1 MRAGHRVARHRAG
14 APRGPLAPSG
24 FSLLEML
31 AASAI
36 FAIVMVAVYMMYES
50 NQNMFQTGDAL
61 ATAQQNA
68 RIALDDITAA
78 IRMAGSFH
86 PDPLCRPAGST
97 EGARIASAG
106 TLSLHAGYRDP
117 NPTGG
122 PNQDCNVFVTYTV
135 WNAAGQRDAALW
147 KETRCDPWGSVAQ
160 CQIYQKQPLA
170 GADVTNVS
178 PGLARV
184 TGLAFDYF
192 DVNGQSIPTTLP
204 APTTPTCPKAFPAG
218 RSRLNYSLDGQG
230 AVSGSTIPSP
240 VAQGSQRD
248 MVRVVRAQITIETNI
263 AYDLTSGCYRRNVG
277 GTTQAF
283 TLVTEAFLRSQIP

>member
-1 MRAGHRVARHRAG
+1 MRAGRLLARHRAG
-14 APRGPLAPSG
+14 APAGPLAARG

-36 FAIVMVAVYMMYES
+36 FAIVMVAVYVMYET

-68 RIALDDITAA
+68 RIALDDITTA

-97 EGARIASAG
+97 EAVRIATAG

-117 NPTGG
+117 QGAA
-122 PNQDCNVFVTYTV
+122 PNQDCNVYVTYSV
-135 WNAAGQRDAALW
+135 WNAAGQRDTTLQR
-147 KETRCDPWGSVAQ
+147 ETRLDLWNRGQLVQA
-160 CQIYQKQPLA
+160 PLA
-170 GADVTNVS
+170 EGVT
-178 PGLARV
+178 A
-184 TGLAFDYF
+184 LAFQYF
-192 DVNGQSIPTTLP
+192 DANGQTIPTTLP
-204 APTTPTCPKAFPAG
+204 APTTPTCPTAFPAG
-218 RSRLNYSLDGQG
+218 RPRLNYALDGQG
-230 AVSGSTIPSP
+230 AVSGTTTPSP

-248 MVRVVRAQITIETNI
+248 MVRIIRAQITIETNI
-263 AYDLTSGCYRRNVG
+263 AYDVTSGCCRRNAG

-283 TLVTEAFLRSQIP
+283 TLVSEAYLRSLIP